1 MMELTLTEDGQFLR
15 VDSATELELEQLNI
29 SLTRRIENHRFN
41 PLVKKGIWDGYISYF
56 KDNQWIPAGLWQEVT
71 KICKQYN
78 YDIKINGV
86 TRLFDKDISAQSFE
100 EWALEFF
107 EDHPDGI
114 VPRDYQIEAAFN
126 ILKFRRSLSELATSA
141 GKTLISFL
149 TVAYMLEKQKASK
162 ILFIVPNVSL
172 VVQATE
178 DFAEY
183 NHENR
188 VKMMVQQIYS
198 GQKIKPNRNIVIGTY
213 QSLVKKSKEFFDDFD
228 AVIVDET
235 HKAKSNSIKTILQKC
250 RMAKYKYGLSGTIPK
265 DNTLDRLTL
274 MSQTGPLIT
283 EIKASFLQKE
293 GYIAGCNVKVIEMDY
308 APQASKQAFME
319 LATNRYDSKDVFS
332 LEQNY
337 VINSPGRINFVTKVI
352 AKIPKNSLVL
362 FHRIEHGKKL
372 YEMLRQRSDKKVYYV
387 DGGTN
392 TDIREEYKA
401 KMEAGDDV
409 VIIASYGTFS
419 TGISIKKIHNIFFT
433 ESFKSEVIIRQ
444 SIGRGLRQHESK
456 ESVNIIDFVDD
467 LRWDE
472 WQNYLYRHAKAR
484 KKIYKQE
491 KFKFEVKKV
500 KFDGDI

>member
-1 MMELTLTEDGQFLR
+1 MMELTLTDDGQFLR

-56 KDNQWIPAGLWQEVT
+56 KDDQWIPSGLWQEVT
-71 KICKQYN
+71 KICKQYKF
-78 YDIKINGV
+78 DIKINGI
-86 TRLFDKDISAQSFE
+86 TKLFDKDISAESFE

-178 DFAEY
+178 DFSEY
-183 NHENR
+183 NHANR
-188 VKMMVQQIYS
+188 IKIMIQQIYS
-198 GQKIKPNRNIVIGTY
+198 GQKIKTNRNIVIGTY
-213 QSLVKKSKEFFDDFD
+213 QSLVKKPKEFFDDFD

-250 RMAKYKYGLSGTIPK
+250 RLAKYKYGLSGTIPK

-308 APQASKQAFME
+308 APESSKQAFME

-337 VINSPGRINFVTKVI
+337 IINSPGRVNFITKLI
-352 AKIPKNSLVL
+352 ARVPNNSLVL

-472 WQNYLYRHAKAR
+472 WENYLYRHAKAR